1 MSLHSLKGSCSGEQS
16 AINLVED
23 PNTQLPTEHQAFNG
37 DESKITSTSSTPSIV
52 KDDLS
57 SDGKPYTTHQAKDQ
71 LAPSYTLEDKI
82 GKPVPMS
89 SDPEQLL
96 GNAENEAGPS
106 SDSLSTAKD
115 YIGRL
120 RGKESNIPQDPTI
133 IQVMRILLE
142 SPQDK
147 WSDTNFP
154 AFCAGAK
161 QPIQVIDDDETRYT
175 LRLSRTSSNTS
186 RPMGTLVIFRPPTPK
201 IYST

>member
-1 MSLHSLKGSCSGEQS
+1 M
-16 AINLVED
+16 
-23 PNTQLPTEHQAFNG
+23 
-37 DESKITSTSSTPSIV
+37 V
-52 KDDLS
+52 KDDLF
-57 SDGKPYTTHQAKDQ
+57 SDGKSRTTHQDGKHVAT
-71 LAPSYTLEDKI
+71 SYTLEDKI
-82 GKPVPMS
+82 EKPVTMLSNPKQS
-89 SDPEQLL
+89 L
-96 GNAENEAGPS
+96 GGIIASNAENEARPS

-175 LRLSRTSSNTS
+175 LRLSQDVFEYESSDGYACNLQTSDSEDLFYVS
-186 RPMGTLVIFRPPTPK
+186 
-201 IYST
+201 